1 MLKALRE
8 TFIKKKIEK
17 NQETERESKEE
28 KESSV

>member
-8 TFIKKKIEK
+8 IFKKKKTEK
-17 NQETERESKEE
+17 NQEKEREMKEE